1 MRQLLY
7 ASNTSR
13 DVSDA
18 VLDDILLSSRKNN
31 VKAGVTGLLLYID
44 GGFMQVLEGEAA
56 AVTETFDRISRDRRH
71 WNTTVLLDRDAPRAF
86 GEWSMGFTRLAR
98 ETDPGA
104 FALTED
110 AINGRLKPGAPAE
123 IVTLLRTFHRIN
135 SPQAV

>member
-18 VLDDILLSSRKNN
+18 VLDDILASSRRNN
-31 VKAGVTGLLLYID
+31 AKVGITGLLLYIE
-44 GGFMQVLEGEAA
+44 GGFMQVLEGESP
-56 AVTETFDRISRDRRH
+56 AVGETFARISKDRRH
-71 WNTTVLLDRDAPRAF
+71 WNTMVLLDRNAPRAF
-86 GEWSMGFTRLAR
+86 GEWSMGFTRLHK

-104 FALTED
+104 FALTEG
-110 AINGRLKPGAPAE
+110 AICGRLKPGAPAE

-135 SPQAV
+135 SPHAV